1 MNQFTGCHTHLP
13 RTLSRMSERFVRCLW
28 YAHHRY
34 LKEEVTSLDGK
45 SVSIISPGHWNNG
58 RGPDFTGGVFR
69 LGRAKR
75 VCGDV
80 EVHRCRGDWRAH
92 GHKNDP
98 AFSGVKLHV
107 FLFDADG
114 NGRGEQRA
122 GRDITEVCLL
132 DQTRRN
138 LRSLLQGVKPE
149 RYPYATDALRGRCS
163 QVLHDLGEERIIR
176 LLRSAGEARLAE
188 KSLTFCGVARGA
200 GKEQAIYQS
209 LLESLGY
216 AAHKNHF
223 IQLSRRIPWSL
234 LREIVC
240 ALRYSN
246 TQMVIESSLMGTAG
260 LIPSR
265 PEPSWDRE
273 TKSYWQECHA
283 LWERIH
289 ADYSLRYMQSS
300 YWKCWG
306 SRPANSPCRRISGV
320 SVLLAR
326 AIPGGLAAM
335 LRGLKPPRDTDR
347 IDEHLRQL
355 LACGRKS
362 YWQKRYAWG
371 RRNGAPAAMLLGKDR
386 IAETIANVILPF
398 LCYEGHGDA
407 ARELLH
413 RIPSVAANSVTK
425 LMSTRLFGAASH
437 LPYLN
442 RVSIQQGLIH
452 IHKRFCGSATDGCA
466 RCPFPELISS
476 PCSSERKSYKL
487 RIVTYSHRGH
497 RSN

>member
-1 MNQFTGCHTHLP
+1 
-13 RTLSRMSERFVRCLW
+13 MSERFVRCLW

-58 RGPDFTGGVFR
+58 RGPDFIGGVFR
-69 LGRAKR
+69 LGRVKR

-114 NGRGEQRA
+114 NRRGEQRA
-122 GRDITEVCLL
+122 GRNITEICLL

-138 LRSLLQGVKPE
+138 LHSLLQGVKPE

-163 QVLHDLGEERIIR
+163 RVLHDLGGERIMR

-188 KSLTFCGVARGA
+188 KSLTFCGVARSA
-200 GKEQAIYQS
+200 GEEQAIYQS
-209 LLESLGY
+209 VLESLGY

-223 IQLSRRIPWSL
+223 LQLSRRIPWNR

-240 ALRYSN
+240 TLRDS
-246 TQMVIESSLMGTAG
+246 TARMVIETSLLGTAG

-265 PEPSWDRE
+265 PEASWDRE
-273 TKSYWQECHA
+273 TKSYWRECHT

-289 ADYSLRYMQSS
+289 TAYSLRCMKSS
-300 YWKCWG
+300 YWKSWG
-306 SRPANSPCRRISGV
+306 SRPANSPCRRISGI

-326 AIPGGLAAM
+326 AIPEGLAAM
-335 LRGLKPPRDTDR
+335 LHGLEPRDDTDR
-347 IDEHLRQL
+347 IEEQLRQL
-355 LACGRKS
+355 LACGREG

-371 RRNGAPAAMLLGKDR
+371 RHNRGPAARLLGKNR
-386 IAETIANVILPF
+386 IAEMIANVILPF
-398 LCYEGHGDA
+398 LCYEGHGNA

-425 LMSTRLFGAASH
+425 LMSARLFGRPSP
-437 LPYLN
+437 LPGLN

-452 IHKRFCGSATDGCA
+452 MHKRFCGSHTDGCTQ
-466 RCPFPELISS
+466 CLFPELLSLTLM
-476 PCSSERKSYKL
+476 R
-487 RIVTYSHRGH
+487 
-497 RSN
+497 RSAHMHGP